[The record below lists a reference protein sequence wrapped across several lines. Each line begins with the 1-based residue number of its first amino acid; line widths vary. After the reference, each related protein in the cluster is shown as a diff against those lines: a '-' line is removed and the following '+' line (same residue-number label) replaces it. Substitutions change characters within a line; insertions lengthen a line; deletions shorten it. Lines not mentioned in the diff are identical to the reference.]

1 MEDDLVERLIKTV
14 AQAFYSDEVRI
25 LVFFKQLLPWTIL
38 AEDIIADRM
47 SLSIKEVAKI
57 AHILREERLIKSYN
71 RQEVRDW
78 DQKMVGR
85 LYHYIDRA
93 SFVDVTRYRLNRMHA
108 WLEERVKNEVDD
120 RGYLCRRCDRTF
132 SMLDVGKIFNPQTGL
147 FCCDF
152 CQQELEESRNINM
165 KKSFLAP
172 LPTTTVSMAKKS
184 RKPKE
189 RGEKELPSSV
199 NEKDEQIEIKS
210 QSKLTEETNHIV
222 RLLRLI
228 EDSKILDG
236 VGVFDVEKEIHH
248 LPIPS
253 FANSSDSINSL
264 LLEGGSMSPVASS
277 TQCSANNGTAATVVV
292 DNNGGDGENDIDDE
306 FEVVIVG
313 EDDEDDDEDDKD
325 QDENQEQTHKQR
337 KEGTPENILPQW
349 HVKSTIEG
357 ISKTFVDAS
366 ANNNKLS
373 TVDDSN
379 GDEEIF
385 GCAVESVT
393 INRARTDDNSMGVC
407 VVDNSVKDKATIAPS
422 TTTTTANTTDK
433 ISCDKLP
440 KEKKQITVNGVP
452 KDPSLIN
459 DDDMALM
466 TEEEY
471 SAYFEEINY

>member
-71 RQEVRDW
+71 RQELRDW

-132 SMLDVGKIFNPQTGL
+132 SMLDVGKIFHPQTGL

-152 CQQELEESRNINM
+152 CQQELEESLNINM

-184 RKPKE
+184 RKAKE
-189 RGEKELPSSV
+189 REEQELSSSI
-199 NEKDEQIEIKS
+199 NGRDEQIEIKS

-253 FANSSDSINSL
+253 FANSSESINSL
-264 LLEGGSMSPVASS
+264 LLEGGSISLVSS
-277 TQCSANNGTAATVVV
+277 TQSNHSANNGTV
-292 DNNGGDGENDIDDE
+292 DDDDDVGNDGGDDIDDDI
-306 FEVVIVG
+306 EVVIVG
-313 EDDEDDDEDDKD
+313 EDEDGDEDEDDEDDDEDDE
-325 QDENQEQTHKQR
+325 DEGQTCKQR
-337 KEGTPENILPQW
+337 KEGTSENILPQW

-357 ISKTFVDAS
+357 ISKTYVDTS
-366 ANNNKLS
+366 ANSNKLS
-373 TVDDSN
+373 TIDDSN

-385 GCAVESVT
+385 GSAVESVT
-393 INRARTDDNSMGVC
+393 INRAKTDDNSISVY
-407 VVDNSVKDKATIAPS
+407 VVDNSINDIAT
-422 TTTTTANTTDK
+422 TTTDK
-433 ISCDKLP
+433 IPDTLP

-471 SAYFEEINY
+471 LAYFEEINS